1 MSGSLLTGPVPSF
14 TKRIT
19 GYRAVS
25 ILVGDTLQRIAE
37 RELGSAAQ
45 WPDLVYLNDLEPP
58 WLVDDPALVRPG
70 VKLAGQDVLLVPSVA
85 PPATGVS
92 RAPSVFG
99 TDCFLRRRQIGPDA
113 AGDIETVSEVA
124 NLKQALELRLGTKPG
139 ELLWHADYG
148 CRAYTLLGRGA
159 TPVVNRLAAAFVAAA
174 INADPR
180 VARAEDTTATTL
192 GDLLSCASV
201 AVAVNGKR
209 VPVGLGS
216 GV

>member
-1 MSGSLLTGPVPSF
+1 MSGSLLTGPVPAF

-19 GYRAVS
+19 GYRAVAV
-25 ILVGDTLQRIAE
+25 LVGDTLQRIAE

-45 WPDLVYLNDLEPP
+45 WNDLVYLNDLRPP
-58 WLVDDPALVRPG
+58 WIVSDPALAGPG
-70 VKLAGQDVLLVPSVA
+70 VKLAGQDSLLVPSVA
-85 PPATGVS
+85 PPATGVA

-99 TDCFLRRRQIGPDA
+99 TDCLLRRRQIGPDA

-124 NLKQALELRLGTKPG
+124 NLKQAIELRLGTKPG
-139 ELLWHADYG
+139 ELLWHASYG
-148 CRAYTLLGRGA
+148 CRAYTLIGRGA

-174 INADPR
+174 VNADPR
-180 VARAEDTTATTL
+180 VARAEQTTATTL
-192 GDLLSCASV
+192 GDTLACASI
-201 AVAVNGKR
+201 AIAVNGKR

>member
-1 MSGSLLTGPVPSF
+1 MSGSLLSGPIPSF

-25 ILVGDTLQRIAE
+25 IMVGDTLQRIAE

-45 WPDLVYLNDLEPP
+45 WNDLIYLNGLEPP
-58 WLVDDPALVRPG
+58 WIVSDPALAGPK
-70 VKLAGQDVLLVPSVA
+70 VKLAGQDLLLVPSVA
-85 PPATGVS
+85 PPATGVA

-99 TDCFLRRRQIGPDA
+99 TDCRLRRRQIGPDA
-113 AGDIETVSEVA
+113 SGDIETVSEVA
-124 NLKQALELRLGTKPG
+124 NLKQALEMRLGTKPG
-139 ELLWHADYG
+139 ELLWHAEYG

-180 VARAEDTTATTL
+180 VARAEQTTATTL
-192 GDLLSCASV
+192 GDTLACTSS